1 MLIRMYMPGRFK
13 EDVNINV
20 YQNTL
25 SIKGERGGRESSC
38 THDLTGR
45 HYKIDQIRARMK
57 CSVLKVVL
65 PKIKDGETTEERN
78 DNNVIIVKVE

>member
-1 MLIRMYMPGRFK
+1 MLIRMYMPERLK

-25 SIKGERGGRESSC
+25 SINGERGGRKSSC

-45 HYKIDQIRARMK
+45 HYKIDQIRAKMK

-65 PKIKDGETTEERN
+65 PKMKDGETIEERN
-78 DNNVIIVKVE
+78 NNDVITVKVE